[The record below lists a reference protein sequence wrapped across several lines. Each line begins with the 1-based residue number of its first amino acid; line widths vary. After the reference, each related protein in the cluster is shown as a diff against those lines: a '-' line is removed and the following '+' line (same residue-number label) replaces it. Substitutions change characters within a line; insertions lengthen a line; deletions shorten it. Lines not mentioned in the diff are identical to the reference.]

1 MNKLDYLAQKEEEL
15 RRLNEQLDQRKVL
28 TEDPP
33 KLDPLADSLDMRRT
47 SSKLGNPFEQPTEE
61 EKFRSSTTSLLK
73 EAKNLRESYES
84 EEQQPVA
91 ADHSEIHDLIEKLRE
106 QEKTINFQKA
116 KIVALQTE
124 LEDTIKSSGKL
135 DSKFEDLDKLNQK
148 LVEENKKL
156 LEKFNGANLS
166 QQKLKTQNTDL
177 LSRISQLEKTVAD
190 MNKDLDAGERDK
202 RKAF

>member
-15 RRLNEQLDQRKVL
+15 RRLNEQLDQRKIL
-28 TEDPP
+28 TEDP
-33 KLDPLADSLDMRRT
+33 KHDPLADSLDMRRT
-47 SSKLGNPFEQPTEE
+47 SSKLGNPFEQPAEE

-84 EEQQPVA
+84 EEQPVA
-91 ADHSEIHDLIEKLRE
+91 ADHSEIHELIEKLRE

-116 KIVALQTE
+116 KIVALQAE

-148 LVEENKKL
+148 ITEENKKL